1 MTKQELQEKIADVE
15 SMIEDRY
22 QAAMRAYL
30 QYRCECIKQ
39 KKVVMKS
46 EPQRSQFENHAA
58 VSIDRL
64 KKEYAMQF
72 TPADVGDVIESEQR
86 SISRTGKVSEKR
98 YLMRIERIEVA
109 AFEDPTLAFYGTY
122 LKTDLTPMEK
132 QSFKPILQP
141 DVTRVVKTTAG
152 K

>member
-1 MTKQELQEKIADVE
+1 MTKQELLSKIADVE
-15 SMIEDRY
+15 GMVEARY

-30 QYRCECIKQ
+30 QYRRECIEQ
-39 KKVVMKS
+39 KKVAVKS
-46 EPQRSQFENHAA
+46 EPQRSQFERQAA
-58 VSIDRL
+58 MSIDRM

-72 TPADVGDVIESEQR
+72 TPADVGDVIASEQR
-86 SISRTGKVSEKR
+86 SISLTGKVSKKR
-98 YLMRIERIEVA
+98 YLMKIERIEVA
-109 AFEDPTLAFYGTY
+109 AFEEPTLAFYGTY
-122 LKTDLTPMEK
+122 LKTDLTPCEK